1 MSRIKH
7 DSYKHPDGTQEIENK
22 ETNQTQNKICAHFK
36 PLHADEKEHSQDEI
50 QRLWWMPPYFCV
62 VPAHQYCKVYN
73 QNSFLSKTAN
83 PYMYVA

>member
-36 PLHADEKEHSQDEI
+36 PLQQPPLQTKDFQNLLKERLKEKEK
-50 QRLWWMPPYFCV
+50 LTC
-62 VPAHQYCKVYN
+62 
-73 QNSFLSKTAN
+73 SKLESAD
-83 PYMYVA
+83 